1 MEEAE
6 AEDVGKPTEDVA
18 EEMRDDEEPTNG
30 LLERLL
36 LANGSEHRAQS
47 WGTVG
52 SGVHLLYPFTRQYSA
67 APKIQASGSHPLLT
81 EDDDDAA
88 DTLDPALDAP
98 DEADE
103 LDLQALGSS
112 RQELL
117 VGSQIH

>member
-1 MEEAE
+1 M
-6 AEDVGKPTEDVA
+6 GKPTEDVA

-88 DTLDPALDAP
+88 DTLDPALDAQ

-103 LDLQALGSS
+103 LDLQALESS
-112 RQELL
+112 PQELL